1 MSRIER
7 EIKHGK
13 KILED
18 AEFFWGW
25 GTPAGKERMRRRAE
39 LLIEHGNLKEGAIVL
54 ELGCGTGL
62 YTQEIEKSGAAV
74 VPIDISVDL
83 LRKAR
88 QRVLGAYY
96 INTDAHCLPF
106 ADSSFNAVVGVS
118 ILHHLDMKNVLR
130 ESVRVLRS
138 GGRFIFTE
146 PNMMNPQIL
155 VQKNVPFIKRLL
167 GDSPDET
174 AFWKWSLRREITAV
188 GFKVIRIVPFDFLHP
203 WIPKPLITAI
213 DKAGRLAEKVPLLR
227 ELAGSLLIVAEK
239 A

>member
-1 MSRIER
+1 
-7 EIKHGK
+7 
-13 KILED
+13 
-18 AEFFWGW
+18 
-25 GTPAGKERMRRRAE
+25 MRRRAE